1 MIGNKEENIK
11 IYRPP
16 LNNDE
21 LEYIVGLIYWDL
33 KDRINRHSDENVVP
47 PTDRWIESLLDRLD
61 VME

>member
-33 KDRINRHSDENVVP
+33 KDRINRYSDENVVP
-47 PTDRWIESLLDRLD
+47 PRDRWIQSLLDRLD